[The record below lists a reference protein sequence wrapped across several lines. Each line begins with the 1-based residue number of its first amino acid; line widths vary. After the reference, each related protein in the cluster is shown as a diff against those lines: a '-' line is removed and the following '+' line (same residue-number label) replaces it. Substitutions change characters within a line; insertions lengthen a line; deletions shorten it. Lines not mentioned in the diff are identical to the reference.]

1 MSSIPLHIITGFF
14 GSGKTTFL
22 KHYLRVKRNTG
33 NTAII
38 QNEFSPVNIDGRE
51 LQEFAGFRV
60 MEVNNGSV
68 FCVCLL
74 GSFVKSLAEFIEQ
87 VKPDELIMEASGMS
101 DPVSIGQILEAEP
114 LRGKVYLGHV
124 WTVVDARNY
133 LRANAFQQ
141 RIASQL
147 RIADTIIVNKKDLA
161 GENAGEVTAA
171 VKRLNPFA
179 RVIES
184 AYAQI
189 DVDTI
194 NKVMCLYPEGTGT
207 GQVYPLPGLE
217 SVVVK
222 TSREIVPE
230 RLPVF
235 IKELKGRAIR
245 CKGFVRLKAT
255 QGVFIQGTFDDYS
268 LQPAPDMSGS
278 TEFVV
283 IGSRLKEL
291 GLQRLFEKYCSR

>member
-1 MSSIPLHIITGFF
+1 MSIPLHLVIGFL

-22 KHYLRVKRNTG
+22 KHYLQTKRNTG
-33 NTAII
+33 HTAII

-51 LQEFAGFRV
+51 LQEFSGYKV

-74 GSFVKSLAEFIEQ
+74 GSFVKSLAEFIER

-141 RIASQL
+141 RIVSQL

-161 GENAGEVTAA
+161 GENAGDVSLA

-194 NKVMCLYPEGTGT
+194 NKVMNLYPEVTGN

-222 TSREIVPE
+222 TSREIKQE
-230 RLPVF
+230 GLPAF
-235 IKELKGRAIR
+235 IEELKGRAIR

-268 LQPAPDMSGS
+268 LQPAPDMSGP

-283 IGSRLKEL
+283 IGPRLKEL

>member
-1 MSSIPLHIITGFF
+1 MSIPLHLVIGFL

-22 KHYLRVKRNTG
+22 KHYLQTKRNTG
-33 NTAII
+33 HTAII

-51 LQEFAGFRV
+51 LQEFSGYKV

-74 GSFVKSLAEFIEQ
+74 GSFVKSLAEFIER

-141 RIASQL
+141 RIVSQL

-161 GENAGEVTAA
+161 GENAGDVSLA

-194 NKVMCLYPEGTGT
+194 NKVMNLYPEGTGN

-217 SVVVK
+217 SVVIK
-222 TSREIVPE
+222 TSREIKSILL
-230 RLPVF
+230 RQ
-235 IKELKGRAIR
+235 A
-245 CKGFVRLKAT
+245 
-255 QGVFIQGTFDDYS
+255 
-268 LQPAPDMSGS
+268 
-278 TEFVV
+278 
-283 IGSRLKEL
+283 
-291 GLQRLFEKYCSR
+291 CSFSA

>member
-1 MSSIPLHIITGFF
+1 VSIPLHLVTGFL

-22 KHYLRVKRNTG
+22 KHYLGTKGNTG

-38 QNEFSPVNIDGRE
+38 QNEFSPVNVDGRE
-51 LQEFAGFRV
+51 LQEFAGYKV

-74 GSFVKSLAEFIEQ
+74 GSFVKSLAEFIER

-114 LRGKVYLGHV
+114 LRGKVYLGYV
-124 WTVVDARNY
+124 WAIADARNY
-133 LRANAFQQ
+133 LRTNTFQQ

-147 RIADTIIVNKKDLA
+147 RIADTVIVNKKDLA
-161 GENAGEVTAA
+161 GENAGEVTTA
-171 VKRLNPFA
+171 VKKLNPFA

-189 DVDTI
+189 DIDTI
-194 NKVMCLYPEGTGT
+194 KKAIKLYPGETVNSP
-207 GQVYPLPGLE
+207 VYPLPGLE

-222 TSREIVPE
+222 TSREAKQE
-230 RLPVF
+230 GLPAF
-235 IKELKGRAIR
+235 IEELKGRAIR
-245 CKGFVRLKAT
+245 CKGFVRISAT
-255 QGVFIQGTFDDYS
+255 QGVFIQGTFDDYC
-268 LQPAPDMSGS
+268 LHPAPDMSGP

-283 IGSRLKEL
+283 IGARLKEL
-291 GLQRLFEKYCSR
+291 RLQGLFEKYCNR

>member
-1 MSSIPLHIITGFF
+1 MSIPLHLVTGFL

-22 KHYLRVKRNTG
+22 KNYLQTKRNTG
-33 NTAII
+33 HTAIV

-51 LQEFAGFRV
+51 LQEFSGYKV

-74 GSFVKSLAEFIEQ
+74 GSFVKSLAEFIER

-124 WTVVDARNY
+124 WTLVDARNY

-161 GENAGEVTAA
+161 GENTGEVTAA

-194 NKVMCLYPEGTGT
+194 HKVMGLYPEGTGN
-207 GQVYPLPGLE
+207 GQVYPLPDLE

-222 TSREIVPE
+222 TSREIKQE
-230 RLPVF
+230 GLPAF
-235 IKELKGRAIR
+235 IEELKGRAIR
-245 CKGFVRLKAT
+245 CKGFVRIKT
-255 QGVFIQGTFDDYS
+255 NQGVFIQGTFDDYS
-268 LQPAPDMSGS
+268 LQPAPGMSGP

-283 IGSRLKEL
+283 IGTRLKER
-291 GLQRLFEKYCSR
+291 GLQGLFEKYCSR

>member
-1 MSSIPLHIITGFF
+1 MSIPLHLVTGFL

-22 KHYLRVKRNTG
+22 KHYLRTKGNTG

-38 QNEFSPVNIDGRE
+38 QNEFSPVNVDGRE
-51 LQEFAGFRV
+51 LREFPGYKV

-74 GSFVKSLAEFIEQ
+74 GSFVKSLAEFIER
-87 VKPDELIMEASGMS
+87 VKPDELLMEASGMS
-101 DPVSIGQILEAEP
+101 DPVSIGQILEAGP

-124 WTVVDARNY
+124 WAITDARNY
-133 LRANAFQQ
+133 LQSNAFQQ

-147 RIADTIIVNKKDLA
+147 RIADTVIVNKKDLA

-189 DVDTI
+189 NIDTI
-194 NKVMCLYPEGTGT
+194 KKN
-207 GQVYPLPGLE
+207 
-217 SVVVK
+217 
-222 TSREIVPE
+222 IN
-230 RLPVF
+230 RL
-235 IKELKGRAIR
+235 
-245 CKGFVRLKAT
+245 RL
-255 QGVFIQGTFDDYS
+255 G
-268 LQPAPDMSGS
+268 
-278 TEFVV
+278 
-283 IGSRLKEL
+283 
-291 GLQRLFEKYCSR
+291 